1 MKVLFVSSPGL
12 GHLFPLVPLAWAFR
26 ADGHDVVIATAEHA
40 ERAARSGLEVVDI
53 APRFSSVAAFEQVAK
68 DRPDFITTVA
78 TRPAVD
84 LADWGVQIAAVN
96 RPLIDGLITLTDDFG
111 PDLVVYEQGATAG
124 LFAAA
129 RAGVPAVQRNHGAFA
144 TGGMHDAVAAFLGDF
159 FDKYELARPLP
170 KPEVIIESFPPSMI
184 LDRAPEGWFMRWVP
198 YGGGEVHGDRWPS
211 PRRGGRPRVAVSM
224 GTIELQAFG
233 LGAVESIVAAAADV
247 DAEFVL
253 ALGDLDV
260 APLRPL
266 PANVR
271 AVEWT
276 ALHRLLRQC
285 TAVVHHGSGGMIM
298 TATESCTPQL
308 LAPDARDMFQHS
320 GRDAVR
326 KLGTG
331 LVSTADEVSPQLL
344 TRLIQD
350 EGLRQ
355 RMSVVRDEI
364 QALPSPA
371 ETVRRI
377 VAQL

>member
-26 ADGHDVVIATAEHA
+26 ASGHDVVIAMAEHA
-40 ERAARSGLEVVDI
+40 ERAARSGLEVVDV
-53 APRFSSVAAFEQVAK
+53 APHFSSVAVFEQVAK
-68 DRPDFITTVA
+68 DSPDFVTTVA

-84 LADWGVQIAAVN
+84 LAEWGVQIAAVN
-96 RPLIDGLITLTDDFG
+96 RPLIDGLIALTDDFK

-144 TGGMHDAVAAFLGDF
+144 TGGMHDAIAAFLGDL
-159 FDKYELARPLP
+159 FDKYDLPRPLP
-170 KPEVIIESFPPSMI
+170 KPDVIIESFPPSMI
-184 LDRAPEGWFMRWVP
+184 LDRSPEGWFMRWVP
-198 YGGGEVHGDRWPS
+198 YGGGEVHGDRWPTA
-211 PRRGGRPRVAVSM
+211 PDRPQVAVSM

-233 LGAVESIVAAAADV
+233 LGAVESIIAAAAEV

-260 APLRPL
+260 GPLRPL
-266 PANVR
+266 PPNVR
-271 AVEWT
+271 SVGWT
-276 ALHRLLRQC
+276 TLHRLLHQC

-298 TATESCTPQL
+298 TAIEACTPQL

-326 KLGTG
+326 KLGIG
-331 LVSTADEVSPQLL
+331 LVSTADEVSPELL
-344 TRLIQD
+344 TKLIQD
-350 EGLRQ
+350 EQLAH
-355 RMSVVRDEI
+355 RMTVVRDEI
-364 QALPSPA
+364 HSLPSPA

-377 VAQL
+377 VAEV

>member
-12 GHLFPLVPLAWAFR
+12 GHLFPLIPLAWAFR
-26 ADGHDVVIATAEHA
+26 ADGHDVVVAMAEHA
-40 ERAARSGLEVVDI
+40 ERVARSGLEVVDI
-53 APRFSSVAAFEQVAK
+53 APHFSSVAAFEQVAK

-84 LADWGVQIAAVN
+84 LAEWGVQIAAVN
-96 RPLIDGLITLTDDFG
+96 RPLIDGLIALTDDFK
-111 PDLVVYEQGATAG
+111 PDLVVYEHGATAG

-144 TGGMHDAVAAFLGDF
+144 TGGMHDAIATFLGDF
-159 FDKYELARPLP
+159 FDKYDLPHPLP
-170 KPEVIIESFPPSMI
+170 KPDVTIESFPPSMI
-184 LDRAPEGWFMRWVP
+184 LDRSPEGWFMRWVP
-198 YGGGEVHGDRWPS
+198 YGGGEVHGDRWPTG
-211 PRRGGRPRVAVSM
+211 PDRPQVAVSM

-233 LGAVESIVAAAADV
+233 LGAVESIIAAAAEV

-260 APLRPL
+260 GPLRPL
-266 PANVR
+266 PPNVR
-271 AVEWT
+271 SVGWT
-276 ALHRLLRQC
+276 TLHRLLRQC

-298 TATESCTPQL
+298 TAIEACTPQL

-326 KLGTG
+326 KLGIG
-331 LVSTADEVSPQLL
+331 LVSTADEVSPDLL

-350 EGLRQ
+350 DQLAH
-355 RMSVVRDEI
+355 RMTVVRDEI
-364 QALPSPA
+364 HALPSPA

-377 VAQL
+377 VAEL